1 MLDKG
6 LYIMTTINLVQLRN
20 NVAEAVGRQY
30 GAVKKYAEGLNALAV
45 EGKFPAKWYDIDRSD
60 ASENGKV
67 VKAEKSEFYK
77 PMKAQGHSNP
87 STVWARVQAEGKA
100 NAKAQGLFGEVASVE
115 GEGEDEGSGA
125 THARSPMLRNIEE
138 LTALWKFNG
147 KQTGLD
153 PKIVKAQQK
162 ISEALQALGVD
173 LNMINA

>member
-1 MLDKG
+1 ME
-6 LYIMTTINLVQLRN
+6 IINLVQLRN

-30 GAVKKYAEGLNALAV
+30 GAVKKYAEGLNKLAV

-60 ASENGKV
+60 ASEAGKE

-77 PMKAQGHSNP
+77 PMKLAGHSNP
-87 STVWARVQAEGKA
+87 STVWARVQADGKA
-100 NAKAQGLFGEVASVE
+100 DAQENGLFGEVKPEVVE
-115 GEGEDEGSGA
+115 GESEGEGSGA
-125 THARSPMLRNIEE
+125 SHARSPMLRNIEE

>member
-1 MLDKG
+1 MEA
-6 LYIMTTINLVQLRN
+6 INLVVLRN

-30 GAVKKYAEGLNALAV
+30 GAVKVLAQAYNQLAV

-60 ASENGKV
+60 ASESGKV
-67 VKAEKSEFYK
+67 VKAEKTEFYK
-77 PMKAQGHSNP
+77 PMKLAGHSNP
-87 STVWARVQAEGKA
+87 STVWARIQADGKA
-100 NAKAQGLFGEVASVE
+100 DAKAKGLFGEVAEVE
-115 GEGEDEGSGA
+115 GTESESEGNA

-173 LNMINA
+173 LNML

>member
-1 MLDKG
+1 MS
-6 LYIMTTINLVQLRN
+6 TINLVALRN

-30 GAVKKYAEGLNALAV
+30 GAVKLYAQALNQLAV

-60 ASENGKV
+60 ASEAGKV
-67 VKAEKSEFYK
+67 VKAEKQEFYK

-87 STVWARVQAEGKA
+87 STVWARVQADGKA
-100 NAKAQGLFGEVASVE
+100 DAKAQGLFGEVPSVEGSE
-115 GEGEDEGSGA
+115 GEGEGEGEGSGA
-125 THARSPMLRNIEE
+125 SHARSPMLRNIEE

-173 LNMINA
+173 LNML

>member
-1 MLDKG
+1 MA
-6 LYIMTTINLVQLRN
+6 TINLTVLRN

-30 GAVKKYAEGLNALAV
+30 GAVKKYAEALNQLAV

-87 STVWARVQAEGKA
+87 STVWARVQADGKA
-100 NAKAQGLFGEVASVE
+100 DAKALGLFGEVADVE
-115 GEGEDEGSGA
+115 GEGEGEGEGSGA
-125 THARSPMLRNIEE
+125 SHARSPMLRNIEE

-173 LNMINA
+173 LNMINS

>member
-1 MLDKG
+1 MSNA
-6 LYIMTTINLVQLRN
+6 INLVTLRN
-20 NVAEAVGRQY
+20 NVAEAVGKQY
-30 GAVKKYAEGLNALAV
+30 GAVKRYAEALNQLAV

-77 PMKAQGHSNP
+77 PMKLAGHSNP
-87 STVWARVQAEGKA
+87 STVWARVQADGKA
-100 NAKAQGLFGEVASVE
+100 DAQALGLFGEVAPVE
-115 GEGEDEGSGA
+115 GAKGEDEGSGA
-125 THARSPMLRNIEE
+125 SHARSPMLRNIEE